1 MAGVPGVVA
10 AAVLLTFRRSPAVG
24 ALSLCG
30 GLSAR
35 CLCGSLFC
43 GCAGLNLNCCELA
56 PVVNR
61 LKHSGCAKKQ
71 DQSRGY
77 ELTNVGNVILSQKIW
92 RAGPDVDRKIE
103 LVQKCRSN
111 SIRAHTKGLA
121 GKLGRKNS
129 AVRNCTR
136 VRILSQK
143 DAQLLSRVY

>member
-24 ALSLCG
+24 ALSG
-30 GLSAR
+30 R
-35 CLCGSLFC
+35 CLCVSMFCSL
-43 GCAGLNLNCCELA
+43 AGRGFKCYELTRL
-56 PVVNR
+56 VNR

-103 LVQKCRSN
+103 LDPKRRSN
-111 SIRAHTKGLA
+111 SIRARTRRVSA